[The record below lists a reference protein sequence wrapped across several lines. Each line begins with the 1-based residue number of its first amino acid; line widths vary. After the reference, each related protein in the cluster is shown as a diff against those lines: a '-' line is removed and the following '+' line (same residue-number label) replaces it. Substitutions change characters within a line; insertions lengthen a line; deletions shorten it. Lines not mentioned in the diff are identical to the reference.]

1 MYFFKQKFNLLNNKI
16 SNMSSI
22 IGKSILFNGSGKPLE
37 EKEFTLPE
45 KLNEHE
51 AIVEIS
57 ISTVCG
63 SDVHTWLGHRPFP
76 TPCILGHEMV
86 GKIVKLGTKLT
97 NDFLGNK
104 LSIGD
109 RITWSMTASC
119 GNCYYCKIANL
130 PQKCTNLFKYGHV
143 KNDESSHFTG
153 GYAKFVKIVNGSF
166 IFKIPDDLSDKE
178 VVPLMCAGAT
188 ITSGLD
194 AVNFS
199 QCDYVVVQG
208 CGALGL
214 YACAFS
220 KELGSKT
227 VIAVDIDEKRL
238 ELSKEFGAD
247 IIVNPNTE
255 KDIVSKIQ
263 ELTEGRGADYAI
275 EVTGTPN
282 VISDGLK
289 FLRIGGT
296 YILLGAIY
304 PGNEVTIDSSIIIT
318 KCLNISGMHNYGPIH
333 LKNAIALVRQSKN
346 KYPYEKIVGPTFE
359 FSKNGL
365 EKAFNALNSKESL
378 RPAIVPN

>member
-1 MYFFKQKFNLLNNKI
+1 MTDGTNAIVFC
-16 SNMSSI
+16 
-22 IGKSILFNGSGKPLE
+22 GSGKPLE
-37 EKEFTLPE
+37 EKNYQLPDE
-45 KLNEHE
+45 IGKHE

-76 TPCILGHEMV
+76 TPCIMGHEMV
-86 GKIVKLGTKLT
+86 GKIIKLGTKLT
-97 NDFLGNK
+97 HDFLDNK
-104 LSIGD
+104 LSVGD

-119 GNCYYCKIANL
+119 GDCYYCKIANL

-143 KNDESSHFTG
+143 KSDESSHFTG

-227 VIAVDIDEKRL
+227 VIAVDLDEKRL

-247 IIVNPNTE
+247 YTINAAENESSIINKVLE
-255 KDIVSKIQ
+255 I
-263 ELTEGRGADYAI
+263 TEGRGADVVI
-275 EVTGTPN
+275 EVTGVPN
-282 VISDGLK
+282 VIKQGIK
-289 FLRIGGT
+289 MLRVGGK
-296 YILLGAIY
+296 YILLGASISESGIKRSQNVSFLRSY
-304 PGNEVTIDSSIIIT
+304 P
-318 KCLNISGMHNYGPIH
+318 
-333 LKNAIALVRQSKN
+333 
-346 KYPYEKIVGPTFE
+346 
-359 FSKNGL
+359 
-365 EKAFNALNSKESL
+365 
-378 RPAIVPN
+378 

>member
-1 MYFFKQKFNLLNNKI
+1 MTKD
-16 SNMSSI
+16 SNAI
-22 IGKSILFNGSGKPLE
+22 VFCGAGKPLE
-37 EKEFTLPE
+37 EKNYSIPE
-45 KLNEHE
+45 LSNENE

-57 ISTVCG
+57 LSTVCG

-76 TPCILGHEMV
+76 TPSILGHEMV
-86 GKIVKLGTKLT
+86 GKIIQLGKKLT
-97 NDFLGNK
+97 HDFLGNS
-104 LSIGD
+104 LSLGD

-119 GNCYYCKIANL
+119 GNCYYCKIAKL
-130 PQKCTNLFKYGHV
+130 PQKCTKLFKYGHV
-143 KNDESSHFTG
+143 NSDESPHFTG
-153 GYAKFVKIVNGSF
+153 GYAKFVNIVNGSY
-166 IFKIPDDLSDKE
+166 IFKIPNDLSDKE

-220 KELGSKT
+220 KELGAKT
-227 VIAVDIDEKRL
+227 VISIDIDEKRL

-247 IIVNPNTE
+247 ITINPNVE
-255 KDIVSKIQ
+255 KDIISKIR
-263 ELTEGRGADYAI
+263 EITEGRGADYAI
-275 EVTGTPN
+275 EVAGIPK
-282 VISDGLK
+282 VISDGIQ

-304 PGNEVTIDSSIIIT
+304 PGNEVTLDSSTIIT
-318 KCLNISGMHNYGPIH
+318 KCLTISGRHNYDAIH

-346 KYPYEKIVGPTFE
+346 KYPYEKIVGPIFE
-359 FSKNGL
+359 FTKDGL
-365 EKAFNALNSKESL
+365 EKAFHSLNSKESL
-378 RPAIVPN
+378 RPAIIPN

>member
-1 MYFFKQKFNLLNNKI
+1 
-16 SNMSSI
+16 MSPI
-22 IGKSILFNGSGKPLE
+22 TGKSILFNGAGKSLE

-45 KLNEHE
+45 KLGEHE

-76 TPCILGHEMV
+76 TPCIMGHEMV
-86 GKIVKLGTKLT
+86 GKIIKLGTKLT
-97 NDFLGNK
+97 HDFLDNK

-119 GNCYYCKIANL
+119 GDCYYCKIANL

-143 KNDESSHFTG
+143 KSDEPNNFSG
-153 GYAKFVKIVNGSF
+153 GYAKFVKIVNGSY

-188 ITSGLD
+188 ISSGLD

-220 KELGSKT
+220 KELGTKT
-227 VIAVDIDEKRL
+227 VIAIDIEKQRL

-247 IIVNPNTE
+247 IVINPNIE
-255 KDIVSKIQ
+255 KDVTSKIQ
-263 ELTEGRGADYAI
+263 EITEGRGADYVI
-275 EVTGTPN
+275 EVTGNPN
-282 VISDGLK
+282 VISNGIE
-289 FLRIGGT
+289 FLRIGGS

-304 PGNEVTIDSSIIIT
+304 PGNKVTIDSSAIIT

-333 LKNAIALVRQSKN
+333 LKNTIDLVRQSKN

-359 FSKNGL
+359 FSKDGL
-365 EKAFNALNSKESL
+365 EKAFNSLNSKESL
-378 RPAIVPN
+378 RPAIIPN

>member
-1 MYFFKQKFNLLNNKI
+1 
-16 SNMSSI
+16 MSSI
-22 IGKSILFNGSGKPLE
+22 VGKSILFNGAGKSLE

-45 KLNEHE
+45 KLGEHE

-76 TPCILGHEMV
+76 TPCIMGHEMV

-97 NDFLGNK
+97 HDFLDNK
-104 LSIGD
+104 LFVGD
-109 RITWSMTASC
+109 RITWSMIASC
-119 GNCYYCKIANL
+119 GDCYYCKIVNL

-143 KNDESSHFTG
+143 KSDEPNNFSG
-153 GYAKFVKIVNGSF
+153 GYAKFIKIVNGSY

-188 ITSGLD
+188 ISSGLD

-220 KELGSKT
+220 KELGCKT
-227 VIAVDIDEKRL
+227 VIAIDKHEHRL

-247 IIVNPNTE
+247 YLINATVE
-255 KDIVSKIQ
+255 KDVTSKIQ
-263 ELTEGRGADYAI
+263 EITKGRGADYAI
-275 EVTGTPN
+275 EVTGDPD
-282 VISDGLK
+282 VISDGIE

-304 PGNEVTIDSSIIIT
+304 PGNKVTIDSSAIIT
-318 KCLNISGMHNYGPIH
+318 KCLNITGMHNYGPIH
-333 LKNAIALVRQSKN
+333 LKNTIDLVRQSKN

-359 FSKNGL
+359 FSKDGL
-365 EKAFNALNSKESL
+365 EKAFNSLNSKESL
-378 RPAIVPN
+378 RPAIIPN